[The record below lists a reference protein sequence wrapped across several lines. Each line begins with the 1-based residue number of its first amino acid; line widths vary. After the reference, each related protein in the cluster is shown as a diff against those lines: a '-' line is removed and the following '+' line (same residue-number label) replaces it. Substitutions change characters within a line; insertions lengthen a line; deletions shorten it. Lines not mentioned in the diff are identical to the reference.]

1 MPESGFPFLK
11 DWFGKH
17 YIHIKI
23 TRERSSKLGDYR
35 KMPDGSHQITLN
47 ATLPPQLFFFVL
59 THELAHLI
67 AFDKYGRRIAPH
79 GAEWKHTFAQM
90 ILQSITVYEDDLKP
104 ILLRFV
110 RAPKANFMAS
120 PELVRYFRLESLPE
134 HLSFVEDL
142 PLNTEFIYRK
152 ERYLLVSKL
161 KKNYL
166 CKHLDTG
173 RDYRF
178 SSMAKV
184 ERMAD

>member
-1 MPESGFPFLK
+1 
-11 DWFGKH
+11 
-17 YIHIKI
+17 
-23 TRERSSKLGDYR
+23 
-35 KMPDGSHQITLN
+35 
-47 ATLPPQLFFFVL
+47 
-59 THELAHLI
+59 
-67 AFDKYGRRIAPH
+67 
-79 GAEWKHTFAQM
+79 
-90 ILQSITVYEDDLKP
+90 
-104 ILLRFV
+104 
-110 RAPKANFMAS
+110 MAS

-152 ERYLLVSKL
+152 ERYLVVSKL

-184 ERMAD
+184 ERVVDK